1 MLGTENAAPSGLG
14 LVMPR
19 RRLHHHLRRPG
30 RGSPLGF
37 HSGCFKKE
45 AEERRVVTRQT
56 DRQEPT
62 ATDTAAMLGL
72 AVSMVLYCVY
82 FGVME
87 FVAIWFFS
95 GGRAI

>member
-19 RRLHHHLRRPG
+19 RRLHHHLRPG

-87 FVAIWFFS
+87 FVIWFIFW
-95 GGRAI
+95 GRAI